1 MPSDT
6 EKEIPE
12 GIVPESLEESVID
25 SPDQLRAFIDRVR
38 QDDHRWCAVDTE
50 ADSMHSYE
58 TKLCLIQFV
67 SGRRLAVID
76 PLAIPLAELEPL
88 LDLIDEAEVV
98 WMHGADYDMAMFR
111 KTFGRIPQTVW
122 DTQTAARL
130 VGVEQFGLANLIE
143 SEFGIK
149 LSKQSQK
156 ADWGRRPLP
165 DKMLDYAFNDV
176 RFMLPMAERYVER
189 LREHGR
195 MDWFVESCAS
205 ARDVVATREERPSED
220 AWRVTGWGKLDR
232 PGLAYLRALWNW
244 RDEECRR
251 LDRPAFKLISNQ
263 ELVRLSS
270 QLQNGERVEP
280 PRYLRPPI
288 ARRLIKAISE
298 ARNIP
303 ESEFPRKQR
312 RGNGQRLQID
322 EDELQRL
329 RDHRNRVA
337 RDLGID
343 ATLISPRAVLERLAA
358 GNVSEEEKDSLLL
371 EWQRE
376 LMGRKREG
384 SIPA

>member
-1 MPSDT
+1 MASVT
-6 EKEIPE
+6 EKEVLLE
-12 GIVPESLEESVID
+12 VPESIEETVIETAD
-25 SPDQLRAFIDRVR
+25 DLRAFLDRV
-38 QDDHRWCAVDTE
+38 QADGNPWCAVDTE

-76 PLAIPLAELEPL
+76 PLAIPAQELEPL
-88 LDLIDEAEVV
+88 LDLIDSAEVV

-111 KTFGRIPQTVW
+111 KTFGRIPETVW

-130 VGVEQFGLANLIE
+130 LGVEQFGLANLIE
-143 SEFGIK
+143 AEYGIK

-165 DKMLDYAFNDV
+165 EKMLNYAFNDV
-176 RFMLPMAERYVER
+176 RYILPMAARYVEK
-189 LREHGR
+189 LKEVGR
-195 MDWFVESCAS
+195 MEWFVESCANG
-205 ARDVVATREERPSED
+205 REVVETREERPSED
-220 AWRVTGWGKLDR
+220 AWRITGWGKLER
-232 PGLAYLRALWNW
+232 KGLSFLRALWQW
-244 RDEECRR
+244 RDRECQK

-263 ELVRLSS
+263 ELVRLSEG
-270 QLQNGERVEP
+270 LQNGERVDP

-303 ESEFPRKQR
+303 ESDYPKKNR
-312 RGNGQRLQID
+312 RGNGLRLQID

-337 RDLGID
+337 RELGID
-343 ATLISPRAVLERLAA
+343 GTLISPRAVLEKLAA
-358 GNVSEEEKDSLLL
+358 TNVSDEEKEMLLL
-371 EWQRE
+371 NWQRE
-376 LMGRKREG
+376 LMTSGR
-384 SIPA
+384 